1 MWHCRIGSAD
11 RLYVQ
16 SQVYLVVWGLFAD
29 LALCLQE
36 EVQEAAKM
44 ANAHDF
50 ILALPDGYATKV
62 SPTQGSAYCATKVSP
77 TQCSAYYATI

>member
-1 MWHCRIGSAD
+1 M
-11 RLYVQ
+11 
-16 SQVYLVVWGLFAD
+16 YLAVWGLIAD
-29 LALCLQE
+29 LSDWTSCLQE

-62 SPTQGSAYCATKVSP
+62 SPTQGSAY
-77 TQCSAYYATI
+77 YATI